1 MAKKMYY
8 TEAEATQMLKANKSQ
23 LDALVRDGKLRVF
36 MDGDRR
42 MFKTEQVDS
51 MISPSLSGDEEIELT
66 PADLGAA
73 DPMAGTTV
81 DSGIR
86 DAIRLDQVKPIKPG
100 KEDTAITSEG
110 ISIFDE
116 EDLDV
121 ETADPM
127 AKTQIAPSLEDQISI
142 DGVGSGSGL
151 LDLTRESDDTSL
163 GAELLDGIN
172 MDGSPAS
179 DVGDVSDVGTMSFP
193 SPADEI
199 APAIVEAID
208 RNVGLFQG
216 LIVAAGVLTL
226 VVGGI
231 MMAGMVSLIPDY
243 LRWLHTNIGGVAAG
257 LVVLTIAAALIGWYM
272 GKAAAEEKL
281 AMRRA
286 GGRM

>member
-8 TEAEATQMLKANKSQ
+8 TEAEAAQMLKAHKSQ
-23 LDALVRDGKLRVF
+23 LDAFVRDGKLRVF

-42 MFKTEQVDS
+42 MFKTEQVDA
-51 MISPSLSGDEEIELT
+51 MLAPSSGAEEEIELT

-73 DPMAGTTV
+73 DPMAATTV

-86 DAIRLDQVKPIKPG
+86 DAVRLDQVKPVKPG

-127 AKTQIAPSLEDQISI
+127 AKTQIASGLEDQVSI

-172 MDGSPAS
+172 MDEGAAE
-179 DVGDVSDVGTMSFP
+179 DVGDVGATPFP
-193 SPADEI
+193 
-199 APAIVEAID
+199 APVEMAEAPVIVEAID
-208 RNVGLFQG
+208 PNVGIFQG
-216 LIVAAGVLTL
+216 LAIAAGVLAL
-226 VVGGI
+226 LVGGI
-231 MMAGMVSLIPDY
+231 MLASMVNLIPDY
-243 LRWLHTNIGGVAAG
+243 LRWLHTNITGVAVA
-257 LVVLTIAAALIGWYM
+257 LVVLSGIAAVAGWYV
-272 GKAAAEEKL
+272 GKTAAEKKL
-281 AMRRA
+281 AMRQS
-286 GGRM
+286 GLRM

>member
-8 TEAEATQMLKANKSQ
+8 TEAEATQMLKANKAQ

-42 MFKTEQVDS
+42 MFKTEQVDA
-51 MISPSLSGDEEIELT
+51 MTSPGAASDEIELA
-66 PADLGAA
+66 PADLGNA
-73 DPMAGTTV
+73 DPMAKTTL

-86 DAIRLDQVKPIKPG
+86 DAVRLDQVRPIKPG

-127 AKTQIAPSLEDQISI
+127 AKTQIAPGLEDQVSL

-172 MDGSPAS
+172 MGGESPGEPGEIA
-179 DVGDVSDVGTMSFP
+179 DVGTTSFP
-193 SPADEI
+193 TPAEEVD
-199 APAIVEAID
+199 APVIVEALD
-208 RNVGLFQG
+208 RNIGAFQG
-216 LIVAAGVLTL
+216 LALAGGVLAL
-226 VVGGI
+226 LIGGI
-231 MMAGMVSLIPDY
+231 MLAGIVGLVPDY
-243 LRWLHTNIGGVAAG
+243 LKWFHANTAGVTAG
-257 LVVLTIAAALIGWYM
+257 LVVLTGVATAVGWYL
-272 GKAAAEEKL
+272 GKAAIEQKL

>member
-8 TEAEATQMLKANKSQ
+8 TEAEAAQMLKANKSQ
-23 LDALVRDGKLRVF
+23 LDAFVRDGKLRVF

-42 MFKTEQVDS
+42 MFKTEQVDA
-51 MISPSLSGDEEIELT
+51 MLSPDAGQEEEIELT

-73 DPMAGTTV
+73 DPMAATTV

-86 DAIRLDQVKPIKPG
+86 DAVRLDQVKPIKPG

-121 ETADPM
+121 EAADPM
-127 AKTQIAPSLEDQISI
+127 AKTQLASGLEDQVSI

-172 MDGSPAS
+172 MEEGPAGE
-179 DVGDVSDVGTMSFP
+179 VGDVGAAAFP
-193 SPADEI
+193 SPVDMAE
-199 APAIVEAID
+199 APVIVEALD
-208 RNVGLFQG
+208 RNVGAFQG
-216 LIVAAGVLTL
+216 LVVAAGVLAL
-226 VVGGI
+226 LVGGI
-231 MMAGMVSLIPDY
+231 MLAGMVSLVPDY
-243 LRWLHTNIGGVAAG
+243 LKWLHTNITGVTVG
-257 LVVLTIAAALIGWYM
+257 LVVLSAAAAVAGWYA
-272 GKAAAEEKL
+272 GKTAVERKL
-281 AMRRA
+281 ALRQSGA
-286 GGRM
+286 RM

>member
-8 TEAEATQMLKANKSQ
+8 TEAEATQMLKANKAQ

-42 MFKTEQVDS
+42 MFKTEQVDA
-51 MISPSLSGDEEIELT
+51 MTSPGAASDEIELA
-66 PADLGAA
+66 PADLGNA
-73 DPMAGTTV
+73 DPMAKTTL

-86 DAIRLDQVKPIKPG
+86 DAVRLDQVRPIKPG

-127 AKTQIAPSLEDQISI
+127 AKTQIAPGLEDQVSL
-142 DGVGSGSGL
+142 DG

-172 MDGSPAS
+172 MEEGAPAE
-179 DVGDVSDVGTMSFP
+179 GDVAEVGATCFP
-193 SPADEI
+193 
-199 APAIVEAID
+199 APAEEIEAPVIVEALD
-208 RNVGLFQG
+208 RNIGAFQG
-216 LIVAAGVLTL
+216 LALAGGVLAL
-226 VVGGI
+226 LIGGI
-231 MMAGMVSLIPDY
+231 MLAGIVGLVPDY
-243 LRWLHTNIGGVAAG
+243 LKWFHANTAGVTAG
-257 LVVLTIAAALIGWYM
+257 LVVLTGVATAVGWYL
-272 GKAAAEEKL
+272 GKAAIEQKL

>member
-8 TEAEATQMLKANKSQ
+8 TEAEATQMLNATKPQ

-42 MFKTEQVDS
+42 MFKTEQVDA
-51 MISPSLSGDEEIELT
+51 MLSPARDEIELT

-73 DPMAGTTV
+73 DPMAKTTL

-86 DAIRLDQVKPIKPG
+86 DAIRLDQVKPVVPG
-100 KEDTAITSEG
+100 KDDTAITSEG

-127 AKTQIAPSLEDQISI
+127 AKTQIAPSLEDQVSI

-172 MDGSPAS
+172 MEGSPAEVGDIA
-179 DVGDVSDVGTMSFP
+179 DVGMTTFP
-193 SPADEI
+193 TPADEI
-199 APAIVEAID
+199 DAPVIVEALD
-208 RNVGLFQG
+208 RNVGAFQG
-216 LIVAAGVLTL
+216 LAIAAGVLAL
-226 VVGGI
+226 VTGGI
-231 MMAGMVSLIPDY
+231 MLAGMVGLVPSY
-243 LRWLHTNIGGVAAG
+243 LNWLHANIGAVTVIM
-257 LVVLTIAAALIGWYM
+257 VVLTGIATGAGWYV
-272 GKAAAEEKL
+272 GKAAVEQKL

-286 GGRM
+286 GRM